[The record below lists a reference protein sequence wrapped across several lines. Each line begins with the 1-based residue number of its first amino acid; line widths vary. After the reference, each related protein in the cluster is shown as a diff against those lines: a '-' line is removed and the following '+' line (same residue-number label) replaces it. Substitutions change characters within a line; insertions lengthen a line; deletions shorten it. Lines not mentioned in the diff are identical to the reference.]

1 MSGSLGLDATQQMRA
16 MKHLTPEQQTA
27 EAARQFEAVLLQQFL
42 KDALKPM
49 IKGFVDGEGSGNEI
63 YQHFIIQSM
72 ADGISKGQ
80 GLGFSSALQ
89 MQLHRP
95 GTARSETAQ

>member
-49 IKGFVDGEGSGNEI
+49 VKGYVGAEGSGSEI
-63 YQHFIIQSM
+63 YQHFVIQSM

-80 GLGFSSALQ
+80 GMGFSSALQ
-89 MQLHRP
+89 MQIQRSGGP
-95 GTARSETAQ
+95 SSETAE